1 MSPSA
6 ASPSADEALSS
17 LMGAVGGNPDTSRLE
32 SAPVAPP
39 RDWKAVQMT
48 IDDYLEGYELHL
60 DEGCHTPTQFER
72 FLLVDAVAGLM
83 HDDEF
88 IDALYSAV
96 TAARAAPATGEPRD
110 ADMYWNDADT
120 EGFAG
125 STLDDAVRYVADDIP
140 TSEMPVTLTFQVAKT
155 LPNVQVLVTGVDSE
169 GDLQYEVVDAA
180 IAAQQGKGGA

>member
-1 MSPSA
+1 MSA
-6 ASPSADEALSS
+6 AESQTSADEALSS
-17 LMGAVGGNPDTSRLE
+17 LMGAVISSPEYARLV
-32 SAPVAPP
+32 SAP
-39 RDWKAVQMT
+39 RDWKAVQAA
-48 IDDYLEGYELHL
+48 IDDYLEGYELRL
-60 DEGCHTPTQFER
+60 DDGCHTPTEFER

-88 IDALYSAV
+88 IEALYSVMA
-96 TAARAAPATGEPRD
+96 AARPAPADGDVLD

-169 GDLQYEVVDAA
+169 GDLQYEVIDAA
-180 IAAQQGKGGA
+180 IAAQQGKGGEA

>member
-1 MSPSA
+1 MSAPE
-6 ASPSADEALSS
+6 SPTSADQALSS
-17 LMGAVGGNPDTSRLE
+17 LMGVIIDSPEYAGLV
-32 SAPVAPP
+32 SAP
-39 RDWKAVQMT
+39 RDWKAVQAA
-48 IDDYLEGYELHL
+48 IDDYLEGYELRL
-60 DEGCHTPTQFER
+60 DEGCHTPNEFER

-88 IDALYSAV
+88 IDALYSVV
-96 TAARAAPATGEPRD
+96 TAARPAPAAGDARE

-140 TSEMPVTLTFQVAKT
+140 ASEMPVTLTFQVAKT

-169 GDLQYEVVDAA
+169 GDLKYEVIDAA
-180 IAAQQGKGGA
+180 IAAQQGKGGEA